1 MTERVRLRL
10 EIHGRVQGVWFRG
23 SAREEA
29 VRLDVR
35 GWARNRSDG
44 SVEILAQG
52 SKPNVDR
59 FVEWCHRGPSAARVS
74 RVDEHSELPADD
86 LTEFRIRY

>member
-1 MTERVRLRL
+1 MAERVRLRL

-29 VRLDVR
+29 VRLGVA
-35 GWARNRSDG
+35 GWARNRGDG

-52 SKPNVDR
+52 SKANMDR
-59 FVEWCHRGPSAARVS
+59 FVAWCHRGPSAAHVT
-74 RVDEHSELPADD
+74 RVDEHAEPPGDD
-86 LTEFRIRY
+86 LAEFRIRY